1 MEYPAKS
8 DVAQKISN
16 LYIWLLWNQNE
27 KYHVEEASN
36 PDEQAEKVSKLEEL
50 QKMLKRNESSIP

>member
-27 KYHVEEASN
+27 QYHVEEASN
-36 PDEQAEKVSKLEEL
+36 PDKQAEKVSKLEEL
-50 QKMLKRNESSIP
+50 QKMLKKNKSRIP